1 MYNGGIIDPIPILR
15 EANGNKMVVCDHTMI
30 DTASGQSLANQTLYP
45 IREVSRL
52 SGVNSV
58 TLRAWERRY
67 GLLVPQRTESG
78 HRLYSMRDIERVK
91 AIVSWI
97 ARGIP
102 VSKVASI
109 IDRQALP
116 AASLAAPTQVGEQA
130 ERQLQGA
137 RTQLMAAVAAA
148 DLLELERIYALLY
161 ARWPLSQMCNDVLL
175 PVWRQCQS
183 QAMKTG
189 AVGQWALLD
198 GFLRS
203 RLMQR
208 MAFFQAGR
216 PSVLLVSLQ
225 PAESEV
231 EVLLA
236 SLFLLEAG
244 LNIGYLSSLP
254 AAEDLLLMTESGRY
268 EALLLFSDRAL
279 ESGLLT
285 RQLPRLNQQ
294 LECPIAMLGACCE
307 LHAEALIEA
316 KVSRLGLV
324 QGALADTVRQLLVG
338 RFDN

>member
-1 MYNGGIIDPIPILR
+1 
-15 EANGNKMVVCDHTMI
+15 MI
-30 DTASGQSLANQTLYP
+30 DTAPGHFLANETLYP

-116 AASLAAPTQVGEQA
+116 ALSLATPPQTDNQPLQA
-130 ERQLQGA
+130 A
-137 RTQLMAAVAAA
+137 RTQLMAAVVGA
-148 DLLELERIYALLY
+148 DLLELERVYALLFS
-161 ARWPLSQMCNDVLL
+161 RWTLTQMCNDILL
-175 PVWRQCQS
+175 PVWRQCRTQARQS
-183 QAMKTG
+183 GSA
-189 AVGQWALLD
+189 GQWLLLD

-208 MAFFQAGR
+208 MAFLKPGR
-216 PSVLLVSLQ
+216 ASVLLVSLQ
-225 PAESEV
+225 PPEHEV

-236 SLFLLEAG
+236 SLFLLEAE
-244 LNIGYLSSLP
+244 LNVAYLSCLP
-254 AAEDLLLMTESGRY
+254 ATEELLLMTESGRY
-268 EALLLFSDRAL
+268 QALLLFSDRAL
-279 ESGLLT
+279 DGGLLA

-294 LECPIAMLGACCE
+294 LECPVAVLGTCCE
-307 LHAEALIEA
+307 LQADALQQA
-316 KVSRLGLV
+316 GVSRLGLV
-324 QGALADTVRQLLVG
+324 QRSLTDSVGQLLAG